1 MNKIEYPDEWTPELQ
16 SKVGFFVL
24 SSPEA
29 DPCGGRYK
37 FMKEKLP
44 QKPEEE
50 KSKNKEGRN

>member
-1 MNKIEYPDEWTPELQ
+1 MNKTEYPDEWTPELQ
-16 SKVGFFVL
+16 SKVGL

-29 DPCGGRYK
+29 DSCGGHCK